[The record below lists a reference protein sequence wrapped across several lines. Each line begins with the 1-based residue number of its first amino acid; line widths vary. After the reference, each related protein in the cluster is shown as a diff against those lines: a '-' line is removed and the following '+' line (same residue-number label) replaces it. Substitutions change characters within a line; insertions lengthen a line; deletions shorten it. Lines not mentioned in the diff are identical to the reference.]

1 MRRRSKVIIGTVLA
15 AVLLLG
21 SLGGIAIADENE
33 DSSQPGAPLGAMWDK
48 VALILQDDGVDVT
61 LEQLKGAFAEAQ
73 GEMLQEAME
82 NHLDKLVEEG
92 VIESSQAEE
101 YLEWW
106 QSKPDVSIGFGLGS
120 RGGFRGM
127 GGMRGFGG
135 PCAPAE

>member
-106 QSKPDVSIGFGLGS
+106 QSKPDVSIGFGS

-127 GGMRGFGG
+127 GGMRGFGD